1 MMHWTHRAKSD
12 RVTARALIA
21 GSLAATLMLGAGMAG
36 PVFAQ
41 AAGQAGGQAAGQTGA
56 QAKKAGDGPVVN
68 MPLKDALAKARAENR
83 LLLVYIAAGTRRQQE
98 IDAFWSLPGPQQWAR
113 RHALVVK
120 VSDSATIRELAKS
133 EVKPGQRADPLVF
146 VNGKLRQVFSCGWP
160 AHEPRVRDAND
171 TKRTSVGPLLRLDW
185 TLRSISGHFAG
196 HDVPAMVIAPS
207 SGVGELKSP
216 AEWLALLERARA
228 TANAGQLGDAAGL
241 YVGLWESAEGVVTP
255 GLEAAR
261 TAMLTS
267 VAGEMY
273 SLAIRDESAKAR
285 VDVLRTTRLDAMDW
299 AEGRRVWAY
308 LLLCRAANDHLPTLE
323 FLDKSLNDPDAE
335 RAIPAGDRAMLEVVL
350 PRSHWSNPLRGGDAA
365 ASLKRIVEGR
375 GAARPEGLSEADW
388 ERLRSLR
395 SWTLGVEGCR
405 QYAALLRQGKD
416 EQALA
421 AAKTLLELTSED
433 QRAAR
438 RLELVVTALADR
450 QGREHQ
456 RAWIAESGV
465 AEAERAA
472 LLKVLDEQLAGGKK

>member
-1 MMHWTHRAKSD
+1 MTHGSSPIGAERGMAMGG
-12 RVTARALIA
+12 RGARL
-21 GSLAATLMLGAGMAG
+21 LAAALMIGALVPLTMATSAL
-36 PVFAQ
+36 AQ
-41 AAGQAGGQAAGQTGA
+41 AAGQAAAQGGKAA
-56 QAKKAGDGPVVN
+56 DGPVVS
-68 MPLKDALAKARAENR
+68 MPLKDALARARAENR
-83 LLLVYIAAGTRRQQE
+83 LLLVYIASGKRRQQE
-98 IDAFWSLPGPQQWAR
+98 IDAFWSLPGPRQWAL

-120 VSDSATIRELAKS
+120 VSDSATIRDLAKS

-146 VNGKLRQVFSCGWP
+146 VDGKLRQVFSCGWP
-160 AHEPRVRDAND
+160 AHEPRMRDGND
-171 TKRTSVGPLLRLDW
+171 AKRTSVGPLLRLDW
-185 TLRSISGHFAG
+185 TLRSIPGHFAG
-196 HDVPAMVIAPS
+196 HQVPPMVIAPS
-207 SGVGELKSP
+207 SGVGELKNVT
-216 AEWLALLERARA
+216 EWLALLERARA

-241 YVGLWESAEGVVTP
+241 YVGLWESAEGLVTP

-273 SLAIRDESAKAR
+273 SVAIRDESAKAR

-299 AEGRRVWAY
+299 ADGKRVWAY
-308 LLLCRAANDHLPTLE
+308 LLLCRAANDHLPTME

-365 ASLKRIVEGR
+365 ASLRRIVEGR
-375 GAARPEGLSEADW
+375 GAERPEGLSEADW

-395 SWTLGVEGCR
+395 AWTLGVEGCR

-416 EQALA
+416 EQAVA
-421 AAKTLLELTSED
+421 AAKTLLDLTGED

-456 RAWIAESGV
+456 RAWIAESGL
-465 AEAERAA
+465 AEPERAA
-472 LLKVLDEQLAGGKK
+472 LLKLLDEQLAAARK